1 MNISPVIPAQA
12 GIQPCHELLFFH
24 TPQWMRRAAPSRQ
37 YSASTAE
44 YESEGT
50 VTRLGGGFRSDG
62 AFGWVVAALIFAAI
76 FALPQLAHAQ
86 QFSLNV
92 AGMGGPSSGSA
103 SARVIQILLLVT
115 VLALAPS
122 ILVMMTS
129 FTRIIVVLSFLRNAI
144 GLQTTPPNQ
153 VLTSLALFLTLFIMA
168 PVFEKSYEDGIK
180 PLMEERMG
188 EEEAIKAAAEPFRGF
203 MLSHVRD
210 KDIELFMQMQ
220 PNLKVEKAEETPY
233 QVLIPA
239 FMLTELKRAF
249 EIGFLIF
256 IPFLIIDMLV
266 ASVLMSMGMMMLP
279 PVMISLPF
287 KLIFFV
293 LVDGWYMVAGSLV
306 KSYGIGVGGG

>member
-1 MNISPVIPAQA
+1 MTSSFASFRHGEHSEA
-12 GIQPCHELLFFH
+12 IQLTSSRRLHARHAMLF
-24 TPQWMRRAAPSRQ
+24 
-37 YSASTAE
+37 
-44 YESEGT
+44 
-50 VTRLGGGFRSDG
+50 
-62 AFGWVVAALIFAAI
+62 AALFLC
-76 FALPQLAHAQ
+76 ALAFPLLAHAQ

-92 AGMGGPSSGSA
+92 AGVTGPATGSA
-103 SARVIQILLLVT
+103 SARIIQMILLIT

-153 VLTSLALFLTLFIMA
+153 VLVSLALFLTLFIMT
-168 PVFEKSYEDGIK
+168 PVFQKSYDDGIR
-180 PLMEERMG
+180 PLMEEKIS
-188 EEEAIKAAAEPFRGF
+188 EAEAIRLAAEPFRGF
-203 MLSHVRD
+203 MLQHVRD

-220 PNLKVEKAEETPY
+220 PELKVEKAEDTPY

-266 ASVLMSMGMMMLP
+266 SSVLMSMGMMMLP

-306 KSYGIGVGGG
+306 KSYGIGGG